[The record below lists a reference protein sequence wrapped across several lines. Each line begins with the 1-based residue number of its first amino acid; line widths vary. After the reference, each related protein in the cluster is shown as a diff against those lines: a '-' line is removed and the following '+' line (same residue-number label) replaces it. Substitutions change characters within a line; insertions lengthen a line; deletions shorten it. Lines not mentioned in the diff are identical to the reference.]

1 MTEEHKS
8 VGNRLYFMNDKNIR
22 DGLTAQRVK
31 SEHLITFLAKKGI
44 YVAQDSSKLRLIDM
58 VQTMRFDHAD
68 YLYISSLLE
77 NPDRRDN
84 QSTTEL
90 PADFNVGKVNTALT
104 AVTTKL
110 QSKEVGIKVKASGKK
125 VMVEASYVDTD
136 FSKAPMRQ
144 RTPKTA
150 LIEIDVSGSKD
161 TSIRFPANEMGKE
174 LRDLIVSEMNKQ
186 LTQSVKPIEID
197 FEHHP
202 HELRTKFFTK
212 LLSLDDYQIFDVIN
226 VNVRNARGDNEEND
240 VASQLRHV
248 ALSGKNLLT
257 SNIYQSLAQNKYNI
271 YRMSW
276 KVRKAVTI
284 KVDPK
289 DASKDV
295 FSFDM
300 SDCFTIEAKFDD
312 KERSKGFNYKVKAV
326 HRYNKSKGVLN
337 VTTGQ
342 LNNHEVDELS
352 KLLVKSATA
361 AFVELTSDKGE
372 E

>member
-31 SEHLITFLAKKGI
+31 AEHLIAFLAKKGI
-44 YVAQDSSKLRLIDM
+44 YVAQDSSKLRLMDI
-58 VQTMRFDHAD
+58 VQTMRFDYAD

-90 PADFNVGKVNTALT
+90 PADFKVGQVNTALT
-104 AVTTKL
+104 DVTAKL

-150 LIEIDVSGSKD
+150 LIEIDLSSSKD

-174 LRDLIVSEMNKQ
+174 LRDIIVSEMNKQ
-186 LTQSVKPIEID
+186 LSQAVKPVEID
-197 FEHHP
+197 LEHHP

-212 LLSLDDYQIFDVIN
+212 LLNLDEYQLFDVIN
-226 VNVRNARGDNEEND
+226 VNVRNAGGDTEEND
-240 VASQLRHV
+240 VTSQLRNV

-257 SNIYQSLAQNKYNI
+257 STFYQSLAKNKYYI

-284 KVDPK
+284 KVDPN
-289 DASKDV
+289 DESQNV
-295 FSFDM
+295 LSSDM

-312 KERSKGFNYKVKAV
+312 KERAKGFSYKVKAV

-352 KLLVKSATA
+352 KLLVKSATTA
-361 AFVELTSDKGE
+361 YVELTSDQGKE
-372 E
+372 